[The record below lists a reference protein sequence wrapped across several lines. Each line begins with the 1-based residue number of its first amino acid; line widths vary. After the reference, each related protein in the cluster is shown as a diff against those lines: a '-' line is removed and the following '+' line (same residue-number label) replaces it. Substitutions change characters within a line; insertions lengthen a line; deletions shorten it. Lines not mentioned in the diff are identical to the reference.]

1 MPLRKK
7 SLVILSTVIA
17 FLFFAHL
24 SRAQN
29 PAPGVHAADDGLA
42 LTPPMG
48 WYPWNEFGQE
58 PQNEKLIKEIVDA
71 LVSSGLKEAG
81 YEYVGPD
88 EGICFYR
95 DAGGKL
101 TSNLER
107 YPSGLRGLGD
117 YIHKR
122 GLKYAL
128 YTDAGT
134 RTCSKAMP
142 GTKDH
147 EFEDMLA
154 FAEWRADYLKIDWCN
169 TQRSGRR
176 RVLHEASGCVA
187 CRRAA
192 HRLQPV
198 LVGCRGALEVGRHG
212 RESLADDRRHL
223 LAGEGRLGQR
233 DEGRRRQR
241 KTVRGG
247 RPRPLE

>member
-1 MPLRKK
+1 
-7 SLVILSTVIA
+7 
-17 FLFFAHL
+17 
-24 SRAQN
+24 
-29 PAPGVHAADDGLA
+29 
-42 LTPPMG
+42 MG

-81 YEYVGPD
+81 YTYVGPD

-101 TSNLER
+101 TPNLDR

-117 YIHKR
+117 YIHKK

-147 EFEDMLA
+147 EFEDMAA
-154 FAEWRADYLKIDWCN
+154 FAEWRADYVKIDWCN
-169 TQRSGRR
+169 TEGPGRR
-176 RVLHEASGCVA
+176 QDLHEAPRCPAG
-187 CRRAA
+187 RRTA
-192 HRLQPV
+192 HRPQPL
-198 LVGCRGALEVGRHG
+198 LVG
-212 RESLADDRRHL
+212 
-223 LAGEGRLGQR
+223 
-233 DEGRRRQR
+233 
-241 KTVRGG
+241 
-247 RPRPLE
+247 